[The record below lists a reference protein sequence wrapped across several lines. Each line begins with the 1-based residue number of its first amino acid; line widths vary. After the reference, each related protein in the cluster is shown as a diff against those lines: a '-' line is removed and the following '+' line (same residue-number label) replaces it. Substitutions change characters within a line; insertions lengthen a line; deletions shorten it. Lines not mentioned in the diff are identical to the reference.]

1 MSRHI
6 TDNRTPS
13 EGGRVRHFTD
23 VARRTGEEGSHP
35 STAAVHRRPADPPE
49 DNRRAA
55 EFVRIERG
63 QRT

>member
-6 TDNRTPS
+6 ADKRTPS
-13 EGGRVRHFTD
+13 DGGRVRHFTEIE
-23 VARRTGEEGSHP
+23 RRAGEEGSHP
-35 STAAVHRRPADPPE
+35 STEAVHRRPSDPPQ

-63 QRT
+63 HRT

>member
-6 TDNRTPS
+6 LDKHAPS
-13 EGGRVRHFTD
+13 EGGRVRHFTN
-23 VARRTGEEGSHP
+23 VERRSGEEGSHP
-35 STAAVHRRPADPPE
+35 ATAAVHRRPTDPPQ

-63 QRT
+63 HRA